1 MLGIGIWEMVLL
13 AGIAL
18 VVIGPEKFPD
28 FAKIALRTF
37 RDLRGYMDEMKTEIA
52 SELKPIKK
60 EMKAVD
66 QLTRYDSESYLRS
79 ITTPKPAETKPLDP
93 TAPPPATT
101 EAGTPKAGD
110 FGYDESKDSP
120 PAEEGPIDYQ
130 PYKYHGKDE
139 DAVAAPEASTASEAT
154 PEANPAPEAGSI
166 PGADPTDDS
175 RREPTDDFD
184 AVRQPDKLD

>member
-37 RDLRGYMDEMKTEIA
+37 RDLRGYMDEMKADIA
-52 SELKPIKK
+52 TELKPVKK
-60 EMKAVD
+60 EFKAVD

-79 ITTPKPAETKPLDP
+79 ITTPKPAAAKPLDP

-110 FGYDESKDSP
+110 FGYDESKDNA
-120 PAEEGPIDYQ
+120 PADEGPIDYQ
-130 PYKYHGKDE
+130 PHKYHAKDE
-139 DAVAAPEASTASEAT
+139 DAVPEAEVAPETTSAT
-154 PEANPAPEAGSI
+154 SPAPDVESA
-166 PGADPTDDS
+166 PGTDPSDDN